1 MDPQFARAKANAL
14 LKRDKSSAGGI
25 DARAVSICNT
35 INESDEWFTTS
46 SCAGRCYVW
55 HGVGNKRDGRFER
68 RRVSHE
74 KIDRGYFLD
83 GPDAP
88 LKAAGELWL
97 RYEPFILHARCASNH
112 ASRRLV
118 KAARTVFKTVGV
130 NENCVFVVGDEGLE
144 MPLVLDRPLFDS
156 EQVDWL
162 VETVNDKHERNW
174 AKIDRFEK
182 ALSESHDDS
191 FKFDVVGDVAL
202 VKSDDRDLA
211 DQILKKH
218 KKLRIVALAVSLTG
232 VERAPASPLRIVAGP
247 QRSPL
252 VTTHTEN
259 GVRVVV
265 DLDSTFFAPRLA
277 YERLRLCRCVND
289 GERVLSLFAGCGP
302 EALAVA
308 ANTSCAAVVAVETS
322 PVAVRCCRRG
332 RETLA
337 RCKPDRARV
346 LDIVEQDALVYLAA
360 ARNDPRRFDR
370 VFAPR
375 PKLHDDDTGAHFL
388 DAILAVL
395 DAGATVHWTDFAADW
410 ELPGCTRTLDFL
422 TRAAAQFGFQCRILH
437 AAKAGP
443 SVAKR
448 QFRVT
453 VDFSL
458 VSSVLPE
465 LKSES
470 DSSY

>member
-1 MDPQFARAKANAL
+1 MDCQFAIAKTNAL

-46 SCAGRCYVW
+46 SCAGRCYVYQ
-55 HGVGNKRDGRFER
+55 GVGNKRDGRFER
-68 RRVSHE
+68 RRVSHD
-74 KIDRGYFLD
+74 KVDRAYFLD

-88 LKAAGELWL
+88 LKATGELWL
-97 RYEPFILHARCASNH
+97 RYEPFILHVRCASEG

-118 KAARTVFKTVGV
+118 RAARTVFKTVGV
-130 NENCVFVVGDEGLE
+130 NDDCVFIVGDEGLE
-144 MPLVLDRPLFDS
+144 MPLVLDRPLFDG
-156 EQVDWL
+156 EHVDWL
-162 VETVNDKHERNW
+162 VATVNDKHERNW
-174 AKIDRFEK
+174 GKIDRFEK
-182 ALSESHDDS
+182 AVSESHDDS
-191 FKFDVVGDVAL
+191 FKFDVIGDVAL
-202 VKSDDRDLA
+202 VKSNDA
-211 DQILKKH
+211 EFGAKILRAN

-232 VERAPASPLRIVAGP
+232 AERAPASPLCIVAGP
-247 QRSPL
+247 SRSPL
-252 VTTHTEN
+252 VTTHAEN
-259 GVRVVV
+259 GVKVVV

-322 PVAVRCCRRG
+322 PIAVRCCRRG

-337 RCKPDRARV
+337 RHKPDRARV
-346 LDIVEQDALVYLAA
+346 LDIVEQDALSYLATSPA
-360 ARNDPRRFDR
+360 FDR

-395 DAGATVHWTDFAADW
+395 DAGAVVHWTDFAADW
-410 ELPGCTRTLDFL
+410 ELPGCARTVAFL
-422 TRAAAQFGFQCRILH
+422 TAAAAKFGFECRVLH

-448 QFRVT
+448 QFRIT
-453 VDFSL
+453 VDL
-458 VSSVLPE
+458 E
-465 LKSES
+465 LCSRRVQVR
-470 DSSY
+470 